1 MGRVTEAGRA
11 EPRQTRLEQGSRG
24 ALAAM
29 GGGLAAIA
37 AALVLCVV
45 VVVGYQWVYSGS
57 IYPGVRVGDVN
68 LGGMPKE
75 KALAELEPLYEA
87 RAGRSLLMR
96 GPDAQWQASLADLGA
111 TFDAG
116 AAVDA
121 AYEVG
126 RTGNWIQRVTDQLS
140 ALARGYSVDAPGV
153 GIDRNKLQRYM
164 SGVAQEID
172 RPVKDA
178 QLVIGDDLTVRI
190 SPSVVGRK
198 LDVTGAALAV
208 EKAAAN
214 GTAVI
219 DLPVTET
226 RPQRVEQEL
235 EVARDKVS
243 KMLSGPVVLQFKG
256 QRWTLS
262 AREIAGMIAVGSK
275 NGGSEATVTLQ
286 DTPLRALVDK
296 IAGEVDQP
304 ERDARLDWNGGN
316 IKVLTP
322 GQDGRKVDREKA
334 LALLTEA
341 ISGDQRTVA
350 LPVDVEE
357 AIGDSIDPS
366 TLGIKERIE
375 FGQTTIAGVPE
386 KVHNIKLAA
395 SRLNGVVLRPGEVFS
410 FNNELGPTTLK
421 SGYQIGF
428 GISVENGEM
437 QTVPSVAGG
446 ICQVAT
452 TLLHAVFWAGYQI
465 EERYPHLYWIPNY
478 GKPPKG
484 MTGLDATVDAPNLDF
499 KFSNNTGNY
508 LLIQTK
514 TDNNVLEFDLYGTKP
529 NWKVDVQ
536 GPIIT
541 NVVKADTKT
550 VRQEEPTWDVGRE
563 LWVESATD
571 GMDVDII
578 RTVTQGSDVR
588 TLHLKSHYQPAQN
601 VLMVG
606 TKKPEAPSPSA
617 TPAPGQQ
624 PAPSSTP
631 APAPAKPAAT
641 PAPAAS
647 PTTARQ

>member
-1 MGRVTEAGRA
+1 
-11 EPRQTRLEQGSRG
+11 
-24 ALAAM
+24 
-29 GGGLAAIA
+29 
-37 AALVLCVV
+37 
-45 VVVGYQWVYSGS
+45 
-57 IYPGVRVGDVN
+57 
-68 LGGMPKE
+68 
-75 KALAELEPLYEA
+75 
-87 RAGRSLLMR
+87 
-96 GPDAQWQASLADLGA
+96 
-111 TFDAG
+111 
-116 AAVDA
+116 
-121 AYEVG
+121 
-126 RTGNWIQRVTDQLS
+126 
-140 ALARGYSVDAPGV
+140 
-153 GIDRNKLQRYM
+153 
-164 SGVAQEID
+164 
-172 RPVKDA
+172 
-178 QLVIGDDLTVRI
+178 
-190 SPSVVGRK
+190 
-198 LDVTGAALAV
+198 
-208 EKAAAN
+208 
-214 GTAVI
+214 
-219 DLPVTET
+219 
-226 RPQRVEQEL
+226 
-235 EVARDKVS
+235 
-243 KMLSGPVVLQFKG
+243 
-256 QRWTLS
+256 
-262 AREIAGMIAVGSK
+262 MIAVGSK